1 MIHHQQGDVLIIHP
15 VVFLIGNTKHYV
27 IKIQLLKLTSHLIFV
42 FFVLHPFLVKG
53 SRKKNGPFD
62 YAMADYVCKHKCFL
76 YIAVELFLVFP
87 TKHNH
92 YMHEYSVLHC
102 LG

>member
-1 MIHHQQGDVLIIHP
+1 
-15 VVFLIGNTKHYV
+15 
-27 IKIQLLKLTSHLIFV
+27 
-42 FFVLHPFLVKG
+42 
-53 SRKKNGPFD
+53 
-62 YAMADYVCKHKCFL
+62 MADYVCKHKCFL

-102 LG
+102 YSLVTGWVLEKGGIDDNTGRRGGGLVGAL